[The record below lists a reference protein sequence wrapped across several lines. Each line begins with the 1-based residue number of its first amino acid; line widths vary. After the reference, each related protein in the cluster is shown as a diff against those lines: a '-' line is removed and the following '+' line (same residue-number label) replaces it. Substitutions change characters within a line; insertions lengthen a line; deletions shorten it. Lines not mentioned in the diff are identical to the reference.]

1 MPPGTHHKYW
11 EKNKVLPAAIL
22 SGTDTM
28 ARGGRYSNTE
38 KAAITLLSLGKDV
51 ASEVLQHLS
60 EQEVKRI
67 SRAFMAVSEV
77 DRETQFEVAN
87 EFRTMIN
94 AGNKVLVDGREFAKD
109 VIAEAFGETAG
120 EGLLEYITGA
130 RKEPISQIIQDV
142 PEKILNSFIA
152 AEHPQTV
159 SFLMTKMNPDQAA
172 AVLQTMPEEAQTDIL
187 IRIANLNNVK
197 ADVVDEVRE
206 VLRAQL
212 RGSGANEE
220 EVVGPKSAA
229 DILNFVDRTN
239 EERIL
244 TEIEEMYPDMAEQIR
259 NLMFTFEDC
268 KKIDDK
274 GIQTVL
280 KEVPR
285 DQLVLSLKTASD
297 ELKDLLFR
305 NVSQRAAQMIQE
317 DLEALGPVK
326 LKDVEKAQQGIVDIV
341 RRLEAEGKIVIGG
354 SGADEMLV

>member
-1 MPPGTHHKYW
+1 M
-11 EKNKVLPAAIL
+11 VLDRERHL
-22 SGTDTM
+22 
-28 ARGGRYSNTE
+28 SNTE
-38 KAAITLLSLGKDV
+38 KAALTLLTLGKEL
-51 ASEVLQHLS
+51 AAEVLQHLN

-77 DRETQFEVAN
+77 DRETQFSVAR
-87 EFRTMIN
+87 EFTQMMT
-94 AGNKVLVDGREFAKD
+94 AGSKLLVDGRDFAKE
-109 VIAEAFGETAG
+109 VIAEAFGDAEG
-120 EGLLEYITGA
+120 EGLLEYITGS
-130 RKEPISQIIQDV
+130 RKEQISTIFADV
-142 PEKILNSFIA
+142 PEKILNAFVQ

-159 SFLMTKMNPDQAA
+159 SFLMTKMNADQAA
-172 AVLQTMPEEAQTDIL
+172 TVLQTMSEDVQTDIL
-187 IRIANLNNVK
+187 IRIANLNVVK
-197 ADVVDEVRE
+197 GDVVDEVRE

-212 RGSGANEE
+212 RVSGANEE
-220 EVVGPKSAA
+220 EVVGPKAAA

-285 DQLVLSLKTASD
+285 DQLVISLKTASED
-297 ELKDLLFR
+297 LRDLLFR
-305 NVSQRAAQMIQE
+305 NVSQRAATMILE

-341 RRLEAEGKIVIGG
+341 RRLEAEGKIFIGG
-354 SGADEMLV
+354 GGDEDAFV